1 MVRLTVDDDQ
11 KLVEVVITG
20 LVKTEDALRASNEL
34 KKMFL
39 RFGPKQ
45 AVLLIDLVGFT
56 PMANDV
62 LPILRGMGRDVLTHF
77 RKAAL
82 IQEFSMGFQ
91 GGRKVIEPPPGM
103 QLPSYR
109 SREEAVAYL
118 LED

>member
-1 MVRLTVDDDQ
+1 MFRMSVNEEQ
-11 KLVEVVITG
+11 KLVDVQLTG
-20 LVKTEDALRASNEL
+20 LVKAEEALRASNEL

-45 AVLLIDLVGFT
+45 ALLLVDLVGFA

-62 LPILRGMGRDVLTHF
+62 LPIVRGMGRDVLSFF

-91 GGRKVIEPPPGM
+91 GGRKVIEAPPGM
-103 QLPSYR
+103 PLPSFR
-109 SREEAVAYL
+109 TREEALTYL

>member
-1 MVRLTVDDDQ
+1 MFKLTINEEQ
-11 KLVEVVITG
+11 KLVEVQITG
-20 LVKTEDALRASNEL
+20 LVKAEEALRASNEL

-39 RFGPKQ
+39 KFGPRQ
-45 AVLLIDLVGFT
+45 ALLLVDLVGFS

-62 LPILRGMGRDVLTHF
+62 LPILRGMGRDVLTFF

-91 GGRKVIEPPPGM
+91 GARKVIEPPPGM
-103 QLPSYR
+103 PLPSYR
-109 SREEAVAYL
+109 TREEAMAYL